1 MPQVFF
7 NKLDK
12 VEYVFDAK
20 DTMIFIWTN
29 LLVLIIDI
37 CCVES
42 CLNMNLPM
50 LGGYLENLNITNCE
64 IQVGY
69 PFLA

>member
-1 MPQVFF
+1 MCLNFF
-7 NKLDK
+7 FIKLEK
-12 VEYVFDAK
+12 VEYFFDVK
-20 DTMIFIWTN
+20 NTMIFIWTD

-42 CLNMNLPM
+42 SLNMNLPM

-64 IQVGY
+64 I
-69 PFLA
+69 

>member
-7 NKLDK
+7 NKLEK
-12 VEYVFDAK
+12 VEYVFDVK
-20 DTMIFIWTN
+20 NTMIFIWTN

-42 CLNMNLPM
+42 SLNMNLPM
-50 LGGYLENLNITNCE
+50 LD
-64 IQVGY
+64 
-69 PFLA
+69 